1 MKKTFIYMFAL
12 VMMLGFVASCSDWTD
27 TEIKNP
33 TDLTHT
39 NKSEAYYKQLR
50 EYKKSDHEVAFGW
63 FGNWVGAGLSLE
75 NTLQGLPD
83 SVDFVSIWGN
93 AFNLSTERKTDL
105 KYVQEVKGT
114 RALLCFIVDNIG
126 TQLTPADTDP
136 ADFWGYKTADDAT
149 AEEKTEARNSA
160 IRKYANALCDSIDK
174 YGYDGFDWDYE
185 PHYGS
190 PGNIAGQADAE
201 AVFIE
206 EMSKRIGPKSG
217 TGRLFVI
224 DGEPQ
229 SVNCNY
235 GQYFDYFIVQAYSC
249 GSYANLDS
257 RLNSTISNFARA
269 ENDEDKL
276 SAEEVA
282 KKYIVT
288 ENFENYAKAG
298 GVNFTT
304 RDGNTV
310 PSLIGMAGWK
320 PVIDGKTVQKGG
332 CGSYH
337 MEYEYSVSGKSVT
350 YPWLRQ
356 SIQIQNPS
364 VK

>member
-1 MKKTFIYMFAL
+1 MKKTFIYMFAI
-12 VMMLGFVASCSDWTD
+12 VTMLGFIASCSDWTD

-63 FGNWVGAGLSLE
+63 FGNWVGSGLSLE

-93 AFNLSTERKTDL
+93 WRNLSPEQKADL

-114 RALLCFIVDNIG
+114 RALLCFIVANVGD
-126 TQLTPADTDP
+126 QLTPDGEDSNT
-136 ADFWGYKTADDAT
+136 FWGEGD
-149 AEEKTEARNSA
+149 EA
-160 IRKYANALCDSIDK
+160 IRNYANAICDTIEK
-174 YGYDGFDWDYE
+174 YNYDGFDWDYE

-190 PGNIAGQADAE
+190 SGNIAGKAE
-201 AVFIE
+201 AEKVFVDE
-206 EMSKRIGPKSG
+206 LSKRIGPKSG
-217 TGRLFVI
+217 TGRLLVI

-229 SVNCNY
+229 SVAPET
-235 GQYFDYFIVQAYSC
+235 GPSFDYFIVQAYSC
-249 GSYANLDS
+249 YGYSDLDS
-257 RLNSTISNFARA
+257 RMNSTISNYDGII
-269 ENDEDKL
+269 EP
-276 SAEEVA
+276 EEVA

-288 ENFENYAKAG
+288 ENFEDHAKAG
-298 GVNFTT
+298 GVTHTT
-304 RDGNTV
+304 RDGRKV
-310 PSLIGMAGWK
+310 PSLIGMAEWK
-320 PVIDGKTVQKGG
+320 PVVNGKTVRKGG

-337 MEYEYSVSGKSVT
+337 MEYEYSVSGKSLT

-356 SIQIQNPS
+356 AIQIQNPS